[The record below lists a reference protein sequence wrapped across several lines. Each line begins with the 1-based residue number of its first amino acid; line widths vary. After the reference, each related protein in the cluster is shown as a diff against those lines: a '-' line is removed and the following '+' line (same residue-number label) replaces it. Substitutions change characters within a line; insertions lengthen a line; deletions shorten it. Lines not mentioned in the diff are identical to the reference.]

1 MAKPDYTKKKT
12 SSFTDFS
19 EVLYKIKK
27 SENHTD
33 SLRSI
38 LDKNKIRPLLA
49 LEYKSSLILRQ
60 TLKTLE
66 HSLKKLIPTLEVI
79 RISGESLNSEK
90 NVDELCVN
98 LCSQT
103 FFATDTLY
111 IISENKKLK
120 DKSLDKILAASER
133 SENAWSIMTLENI
146 PQNKTWKEAFPTSS
160 TFSVHNPTGEILRK
174 WVQKEVK
181 ETGISSIEEDAI
193 TYLIEELE
201 SSPEKIYQTLEKA
214 SLLIPLHS
222 VLSLDLLTQVLQKGM
237 HKDVF
242 DLFNAIAKK
251 DRLLTSLILDRVL
264 NEGSHPLQIVALIS
278 KSLRSIAGALSKTK
292 EVSADISNPW
302 MLKKLP
308 MNAFPPERVI
318 NGLRILS
325 ELDSGLKG
333 RNFSEEEFLYSKLLS
348 I

>member
-12 SSFTDFS
+12 SSYADFTEIVS
-19 EVLYKIKK
+19 KIKK
-27 SENHTD
+27 HEGQTD
-33 SLRSI
+33 SLRTL

-49 LEYKSSLILRQ
+49 LEFTSGLILRQ
-60 TLKTLE
+60 TLKSLE
-66 HSLKKLIPTLEVI
+66 RSIKTILPTLEVI
-79 RISGESLNSEK
+79 KISGESLNSEK

-103 FFATDTLY
+103 FFASDTLY

-133 SENAWSIMTLENI
+133 SENAWCIITLETI
-146 PQNKTWKEAFPTSS
+146 PQNKSWKEAFPLSC
-160 TFSVHNPTGEILRK
+160 TFSVHKPEGEKLHR
-174 WVQKEVK
+174 WVQKQAK
-181 ETGISSIEEDAI
+181 ETGIESIEDQAI
-193 TYLIEELE
+193 NYLVEELE
-201 SSPEKIYQTLEKA
+201 GSPEKIFQILEKA
-214 SLLIPLHS
+214 SLLIPIGSNLT
-222 VLSLDLLTQVLQKGM
+222 LELLGQVLQKGM

-242 DLFNAIAKK
+242 DLLNAIAKK

-278 KSLRSIAGALSKTK
+278 KNLRSIAGALSKTK

-308 MNAFPPERVI
+308 LNLFSAERVR
-318 NGLRILS
+318 NGIRILS

-333 RNFSEEEFLYSKLLS
+333 RNYNEEEFLYSKLLS